1 MKQKHYF
8 VIEYEIDMDFPPN
21 NSRGWD
27 WPTLSRQL
35 DPSIGT
41 SIGWAYNGLKLAAVE
56 VDGDYK
62 LLYKRD

>member
-8 VIEYEIDMDFPPN
+8 VIEYEIDMDKPN
-21 NSRGWD
+21 NQGTWHWEGLSKSFYEAGFNWNGWFCK
-27 WPTLSRQL
+27 
-35 DPSIGT
+35 
-41 SIGWAYNGLKLAAVE
+41 GLKLAAVE